1 LEVKTMAR
9 AMVNE
14 IVIAQSDTYEV
25 VEGNI
30 YFPKE
35 SVNMEYLKPSDT
47 HTTCYWKGVASYY
60 HVEVEG
66 EVLQDAAWY
75 YPNPSSAAANIKD
88 HIAFW
93 KGVKVER

>member
-1 LEVKTMAR
+1 
-9 AMVNE
+9 
-14 IVIAQSDTYEV
+14 VIAQSDTYEV